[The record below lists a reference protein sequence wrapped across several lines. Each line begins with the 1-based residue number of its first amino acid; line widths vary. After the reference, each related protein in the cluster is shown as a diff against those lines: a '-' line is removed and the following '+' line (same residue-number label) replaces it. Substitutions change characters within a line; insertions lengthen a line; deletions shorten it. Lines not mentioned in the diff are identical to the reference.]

1 MKIYNVILES
11 NVDGELIVTAVP
23 CISLEVARDI
33 LNKEVDTL
41 LNESRHY
48 SGIPQDDLDD
58 FFTIERSEDRYFIQD
73 NTDDY
78 YEDYRIE
85 EKELKVGDNT
95 PKELYYGD

>member
-1 MKIYNVILES
+1 MTIYNVILES
-11 NVDGELIVTAVP
+11 YVDGDTFVTAVP

-33 LNKEVDTL
+33 LNREVNTI

-58 FFTIERSEDRYFIQD
+58 FFTIERSEDSFFIQD

-78 YEDYRIE
+78 YENYRIE
-85 EKELKVGDNT
+85 EKELVVGDNT
-95 PKELYYGD
+95 PNELYYGD